1 VLTRAV
7 CDLAVADA
15 ADLTRVRAATGQRWR
30 SPTATEDAL
39 VRAFRRLREAGERW
53 AQLRSAEALRG
64 TWTQ

>member
-1 VLTRAV
+1 
-7 CDLAVADA
+7 
-15 ADLTRVRAATGQRWR
+15 
-30 SPTATEDAL
+30 

>member
-1 VLTRAV
+1 VPALEIDFITGSTRRYRSVL
-7 CDLAVADA
+7 
-15 ADLTRVRAATGQRWR
+15 AATGPRWW